1 MGSMRKGLGGFVG
14 GLKNLAQSFFTSWH
28 SITSATPVGPTP
40 DCFTGFIGTLV
51 DPDNDAIGFIGAISE
66 QNGFTGSIDSTSL
79 GLIGAMTDSNGY
91 TGDLCND

>member
-1 MGSMRKGLGGFVG
+1 MLAW
-14 GLKNLAQSFFTSWH
+14 LLNLAIGGSEA
-28 SITSATPVGPTP
+28 ATPSP

-66 QNGFTGSIDSTSL
+66 QNGFSGSIDSTSL
-79 GLIGAMTDSNGY
+79 GLIGAMTGSNGY